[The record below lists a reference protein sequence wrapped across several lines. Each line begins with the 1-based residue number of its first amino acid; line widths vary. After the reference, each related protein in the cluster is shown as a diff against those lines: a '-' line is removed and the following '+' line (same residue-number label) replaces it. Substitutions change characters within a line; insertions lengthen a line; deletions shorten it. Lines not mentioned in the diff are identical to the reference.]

1 MLSAVRERKMTRM
14 FQVYDVNRDGKLQAD
29 DFAAVGN
36 SIAEQRGYPPGSAPQ
51 RALSAK
57 YSDFWG
63 RLSGQNG
70 GKSSMSLAEFLAI
83 MDAQLASRAT
93 FEATVDDLGGAAFQ
107 VLDIDRDGKITI
119 DEYRAFLIAH
129 KIDPKLADAAFPKL
143 DANGDGHLS
152 EPEVLAIVKEF
163 FYSDD
168 AAAPGNL
175 FYASF

>member
-14 FQVYDVNRDGKLQAD
+14 FHVYDVNRDGKLQHD
-29 DFAAVGN
+29 DFVAVAH
-36 SIAEQRGYPPGSAPQ
+36 SIAEQRAYPPGSPPYV
-51 RALSAK
+51 ALAAK
-57 YSDFWG
+57 YGEFWG
-63 RLSGQNG
+63 RLSSQNG
-70 GKSSMSLAEFLAI
+70 GRSAITLPEFLSL
-83 MDAQLASRAT
+83 MDQQLSNRGA

-107 VLDIDRDGKITI
+107 VLDLDRDGRITI

-129 KIDPKLADAAFPKL
+129 KIDPALADGAFPKL

-168 AAAPGNL
+168 AAARGNL
-175 FYASF
+175 FYATF